1 MRSWLLAGL
10 AVGGGL
16 AASTSAAEEGLWL
29 PGQVPAL
36 RERLASL
43 GARLGADAFADL
55 EGGPAAAVARLG
67 HCSASFVSP
76 AGLLLTNY
84 HCAYGSLKA
93 RSTAERNLLQSGFL
107 ARTGSEEL
115 PALPHLRVRVTLAI
129 DDVTA
134 RVAARLSGLS
144 RGERGRVLEALAE
157 EVDRECRAVPGERC
171 ELSSLHGGAAFA
183 RVRQRELDDLRLV
196 YAPPEDLGRYGG
208 ENDNFA
214 WPRATADFALFRVYT
229 KDGAAVPQPFRP
241 AHHLVPAREPLQE
254 GDFVTV
260 IGYPNATNRYRSA
273 AEVEEAFGWRYPRL
287 VASYGTWLREL
298 RASVAGRPEAARR
311 YAGTDAELSN
321 TMKFAE
327 GLAGSPAA
335 AAIEGERREQERQ
348 LARWIDADAGRR
360 AAYGA
365 AWTSLEEALARRR
378 EGREQRWRFHLATRS
393 SLLGAAR
400 RLYRDA
406 RERERPD
413 ALRAEGHRDADREEL
428 RQQMEGLDERF
439 DPAVDRAVWRA
450 FLLDYHE
457 LPAGQRRP
465 DLDGF
470 FGLVPGRSGAEAV
483 DRTLAR
489 LYRGTAFAD
498 RSRRLR
504 MLDAR
509 RGTLDASRDPFLR
522 LARALYDGDLAAERA
537 DERLTDAIEAARP
550 LCMEALL
557 RYRDEQGRPAYPD
570 ANGTLR
576 VSFGRVE
583 GYRRADGALARPFT
597 LASDLL
603 ATHAGRPPYQLP
615 ADVRQRLRDGRFGPY
630 RDARLASLPVNFL
643 ASVDVAGGNSGSP
656 TLNARGELV
665 GVLFDTNREGILSSW
680 DYDAR
685 VARSIHVDIRYGLWL
700 LAAQGARALLAE
712 MGAAATLETAADAAP

>member
-1 MRSWLLAGL
+1 MRSWLLAGFAL
-10 AVGGGL
+10 GTAL
-16 AASTSAAEEGLWL
+16 AAPMAAAEEGLWL

-36 RERLASL
+36 SEHLVSL

-55 EGGPAAAVARLG
+55 SGGPAAAVARLG
-67 HCSASFVSP
+67 NCSASFVSP

-93 RSTAERNLLQSGFL
+93 RSTPERNLLQAGFL
-107 ARTGSEEL
+107 ARSGAEEL

-134 RVAARLSGLS
+134 RVAPRLSGLS
-144 RGERGRVLEALAE
+144 GAERARALEALAE
-157 EVDRECRAVPGERC
+157 ELDRECRAVPGERC
-171 ELSSLHGGAAFA
+171 DLSSLHGGAAFA
-183 RVRQRELDDLRLV
+183 RVRQRELTDLRLV

-208 ENDNFA
+208 EHDNFA
-214 WPRATADFALFRVYT
+214 WPRATADFALFRAYT
-229 KDGAAVPQPFRP
+229 RDGGAAPQPFRP
-241 AHHLVPAREPLQE
+241 ARHLVPAHEPLHE
-254 GDFVTV
+254 GDFVAV
-260 IGYPNATNRYRSA
+260 IGYPNATNRYRAA
-273 AEVEEAFGWRYPRL
+273 AEVEEAFGWRYPKL

-298 RASVAGRPEAARR
+298 RAAVAGRPEAAFK

-335 AAIEGERREQERQ
+335 SAIERERREQEQQ
-348 LARWIDADAGRR
+348 LARWIDADPGRR

-365 AWTSLEEALARRR
+365 AWRSLEEALARRR

-413 ALRAEGHRDADREEL
+413 ASRADGYREADRDEL
-428 RQQMEGLDERF
+428 RQQVEGLDARF

-465 DLDGF
+465 DLDAF
-470 FGLVPGRSGAEAV
+470 FGLVPGRSGAAAV

-489 LYRGTAFAD
+489 LYRGTAFGD
-498 RSRRLR
+498 RSRRLL

-509 RGTLDASRDPFLR
+509 RGALDASADPFLR
-522 LARALYDGDLAAERA
+522 LARALYDGDLAAEEA
-537 DERLTDAIEAARP
+537 DERLTQAIEAARP
-550 LCMEALL
+550 VCMEALL
-557 RYRDEQGRPAYPD
+557 RFRDEQGRPAYPD

-583 GYRRADGALARPFT
+583 GYRRADGARAQPFT
-597 LASDLL
+597 LAADLL
-603 ATHAGRPPYQLP
+603 ATNAGRPPYQLP
-615 ADVRQRLRDGRFGPY
+615 ADVLQRLRDGRFGPY
-630 RDARLASLPVNFL
+630 RDPQLGSLPVNFL

-680 DYDAR
+680 DYDAAT
-685 VARSIHVDIRYGLWL
+685 ARSIHLDIRYGLWL
-700 LAAQGARALLAE
+700 LAAQDAHRLLAE
-712 MGAAATLETAADAAP
+712 MGAAAAPATAAGAAP